1 MRMNSARLRWAAVLT
16 VAVAAPFLISCG
28 SQDSPIQDKQGAMKV
43 ESFGKLPSGEEVRLF
58 TLTNK
63 NGMEA
68 RIMNYGGAIVSLKT
82 PDRNGQLADVVL
94 GFDSLDGYLKG
105 SPYFGALVGRYGNRI
120 AGGKFVLNG
129 ETYTLPVNNG
139 PNSLHGGLK
148 GFDKVLWSA
157 EQGEG
162 QSLVLKYVSAD
173 GEEGYPGELSAT
185 VTYTLTD
192 DNELKIDYE
201 AATTKPTV
209 VNLTNHSYFNL
220 KDGGAST
227 ILDHELTLMA
237 DRTTPVDEGLIPT
250 GELRPVEGT
259 PFDFRTSTPIG
270 ARIDAGDEQIKF
282 GGGYDHNFVLNRSGE
297 GLAPAARVYEPT
309 TGRVMEV
316 STTEPAVQFYT
327 GNFLDGTLTGKGGV
341 TYARRS
347 ALCLETQHYPDSP
360 NKPDFPS
367 TTLNPGETYRSTTVY
382 KFSAQ

>member
-1 MRMNSARLRWAAVLT
+1 
-16 VAVAAPFLISCG
+16 
-28 SQDSPIQDKQGAMKV
+28 V

>member
-1 MRMNSARLRWAAVLT
+1 M
-16 VAVAAPFLISCG
+16 
-28 SQDSPIQDKQGAMKV
+28 